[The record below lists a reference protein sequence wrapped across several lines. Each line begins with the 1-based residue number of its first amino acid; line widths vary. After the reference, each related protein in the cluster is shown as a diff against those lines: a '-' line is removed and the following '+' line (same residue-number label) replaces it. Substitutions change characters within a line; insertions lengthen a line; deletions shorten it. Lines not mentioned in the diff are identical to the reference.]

1 MAQENITFYEYNEG
15 SYKVVDRYPYDRFF
29 GYKNLTIIMILML
42 IKYYYV
48 KKVTMNILL
57 DIMM

>member
-1 MAQENITFYEYNEG
+1 MAQENIRFYEYGDG
-15 SYKVVDRYPYDRFF
+15 SYNMVDVYLPGRFF
-29 GYKNLTIIMILML
+29 GYK
-42 IKYYYV
+42 YFY